1 MVAVVVWGSLKPLVG
16 GEARLEIEASNVR
29 ELLQRLEETY
39 PGLKP
44 QIERG
49 VSISIDGTIFRDSW
63 FEPIPAGAEVHLLPR
78 LAGG

>member
-1 MVAVVVWGSLKPLVG
+1 MVEVVVWGSLKPLVG
-16 GEARLEIEASNVR
+16 GEARLTVEASNVK
-29 ELLQRLEETY
+29 ELLERLEEAH

-44 QIERG
+44 QLARG

-63 FEPIPAGAEVHLLPR
+63 FEPIPPEAEVHLLPR

>member
-16 GEARLEIEASNVR
+16 GETRLQVEATNVR
-29 ELLQRLEETY
+29 ELLQKLESAH

-44 QIERG
+44 QLERG
-49 VSISIDGTIFRDSW
+49 VSISIDGTIFRDAW
-63 FEPIPAGAEVHLLPR
+63 FEPIPADAEVHLLPR